1 MELIYEPVGWKN
13 GEAGGTPVNEDN
25 LNKMEKGI
33 SECVRKINELD
44 NDTTGIV
51 SQAEHYAGN
60 AEVSASDASRYA
72 NDASDY
78 ATNAVLAR
86 NDAREY
92 AEEAKKIVSG
102 VIAEVWDANKTY
114 TVGSY
119 CIYSNSLWKCLVQ
132 NSGQTPTEGTYWT
145 KTNVVSEIKTGSGE
159 GGKGGID
166 YSLEEQDTGLKWID
180 GKTIYSKTIDCGV
193 NYTIPQGSV
202 VAVEKI
208 IPDGIDTP
216 IKARFYVKSSNDSAV
231 DNVNYSYY
239 DMCWHYFSNESWMA
253 KSDRHVYFYIEYT
266 KI

>member
-1 MELIYEPVGWKN
+1 MANISKYLEKILHTRYGKDVRQSIHDAIDAVNSSAEGSAE
-13 GEAGGTPVNEDN
+13 EAE
-25 LNKMEKGI
+25 
-33 SECVRKINELD
+33 R
-44 NDTTGIV
+44 
-51 SQAEHYAGN
+51 YAGD
-60 AEVSASDASRYA
+60 AEVYASDAADEAYR
-72 NDASDY
+72 ASMY
-78 ATNAVLAR
+78 ATDAVLAR

-92 AEEAKKIVSG
+92 ADEAKKTVSG

-132 NSGQTPTEGTYWT
+132 NGGQIPTEGTYWT

-193 NYTIPQGSV
+193 NYAIPQGSV

-231 DNVNYSYY
+231 NNVNYSFY
-239 DMCWHYFSNESWMA
+239 DGYWHYFSHESWMA